1 VPFSRQLTGALP
13 LKTTASVP
21 TAPLFKADTKRP
33 RPAYGRLATLSVL
46 LFATLV
52 LTSAVSFPAHAQT
65 LPASVQWQPLGND
78 LERSEFTF
86 NVGAVFTSSI
96 VLVRSELQRY
106 RLRTIRASE
115 FGWKRATVR
124 ALCRAAGAT
133 VCSNANFFDEQGKAL
148 GLVIS
153 RGIIHQKI
161 HKGGSVLTGILF
173 ATSKSVKVLPRD
185 AFSPSQAV
193 EAVQSGPRLVSGA
206 QPVSGLH
213 DGSLSSNLS
222 GACIDTQGRLVIF
235 RVTSGVFG
243 CTIRQLQNV
252 LLSPLI
258 NCVDAIN
265 FDGGGS
271 SQLYVSDD
279 VPGGPDRRQ
288 EEFLSGL
295 DPVPVAVGLFYSN
308 P

>member
-1 VPFSRQLTGALP
+1 
-13 LKTTASVP
+13 
-21 TAPLFKADTKRP
+21 
-33 RPAYGRLATLSVL
+33 
-46 LFATLV
+46 
-52 LTSAVSFPAHAQT
+52 
-65 LPASVQWQPLGND
+65 
-78 LERSEFTF
+78 
-86 NVGAVFTSSI
+86 
-96 VLVRSELQRY
+96 
-106 RLRTIRASE
+106 
-115 FGWKRATVR
+115 
-124 ALCRAAGAT
+124 
-133 VCSNANFFDEQGKAL
+133 
-148 GLVIS
+148 
-153 RGIIHQKI
+153 
-161 HKGGSVLTGILF
+161 
-173 ATSKSVKVLPRD
+173 
-185 AFSPSQAV
+185 
-193 EAVQSGPRLVSGA
+193 
-206 QPVSGLH
+206 
-213 DGSLSSNLS
+213 
-222 GACIDTQGRLVIF
+222 LVIF